1 MAVLEPTKGGYYL
14 WKYVPSIA
22 AAVIFALIFLVMT
35 GLISY
40 RMFRTKTWFCIPF
53 AIGGLCTLHANR
65 PNFHESSY

>member
-1 MAVLEPTKGGYYL
+1 MAVLEPLIGGYYL

-22 AAVIFALIFLVMT
+22 AAIIFVLIFLVMT

-53 AIGGLCTLHANR
+53 AIGGLCTLHFNH
-65 PNFHESSY
+65 PNIHESSY